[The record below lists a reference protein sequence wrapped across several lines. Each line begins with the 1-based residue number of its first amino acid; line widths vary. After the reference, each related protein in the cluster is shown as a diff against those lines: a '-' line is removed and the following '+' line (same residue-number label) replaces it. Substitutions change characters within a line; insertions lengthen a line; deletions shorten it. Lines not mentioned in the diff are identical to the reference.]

1 MFEPSTPQD
10 TEETY
15 EYTVTLTADGIDPV
29 TADVTITVETRSS
42 PAGSTT
48 PQDLTRHR
56 PLYVDEG
63 AGDLELD
70 ATCYAGITSPGGGH
84 TRTSGEVAASR
95 RERRRRF

>member
-1 MFEPSTPQD
+1 M
-10 TEETY
+10 ETY
-15 EYTVTLTADGIDPV
+15 EYTVTLTADGIDDV
-29 TADVTITVETRSS
+29 TADVTITVEDKELTCWVNNTTRLEQ
-42 PAGSTT
+42 GI
-48 PQDLTRHR
+48 D
-56 PLYVDEG
+56 LYVDEG